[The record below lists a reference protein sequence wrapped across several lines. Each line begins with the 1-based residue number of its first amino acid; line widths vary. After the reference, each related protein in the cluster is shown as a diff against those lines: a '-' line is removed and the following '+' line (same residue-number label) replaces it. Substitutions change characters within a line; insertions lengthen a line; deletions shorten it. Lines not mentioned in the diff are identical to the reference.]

1 MAIWPLKRRR
11 TALSIPLGLR
21 HEGATHLNRSDWWRL
36 KRLVPV
42 TIHVS
47 PSNCAIPIVSN
58 YIVESLLDEHRP
70 SIVEPETVVFECRFI
85 FSLHFVAA
93 IFNPYLP
100 SFSINAVHVVDRS
113 KGDAIQAKGKRER
126 SGFENIRF
134 LTIGMCFLA
143 ATILKRKNRQYRD
156 AEIRKMCDSTHFVGV
171 ASRRALRVVESE
183 RNQSRK
189 LRTGGVG
196 DPH

>member
-1 MAIWPLKRRR
+1 M
-11 TALSIPLGLR
+11 
-21 HEGATHLNRSDWWRL
+21 
-36 KRLVPV
+36 PV